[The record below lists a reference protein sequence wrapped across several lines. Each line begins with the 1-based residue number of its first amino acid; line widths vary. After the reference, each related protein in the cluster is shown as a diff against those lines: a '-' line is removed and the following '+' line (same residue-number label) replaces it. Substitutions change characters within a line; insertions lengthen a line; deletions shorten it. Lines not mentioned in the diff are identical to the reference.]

1 MKHIKVSSDLGR
13 CTLAADSQRTGSQ
26 QTLSEKNP
34 LQAVDWKICKFLTEY
49 LGQKVLIVL
58 TLWRLELIFGCQI
71 KVLWWTLEAWTW
83 EMSRTKSWRELHVS

>member
-1 MKHIKVSSDLGR
+1 MHLGGR
-13 CTLAADSQRTGSQ
+13 F
-26 QTLSEKNP
+26 SEDRQSANAFGKNP